1 MSSLADRE
9 KQTLLEV
16 ARRALEL
23 AVERREP
30 LENFPSNEILHR
42 SGGAFVTL
50 RRRARLRGCV
60 GQLPSKEALV
70 RVVAHCARAAALEDS
85 RFEPVRQAEVAELEI
100 EVSVLSGLFVIAP
113 EEIEVGKHGLL
124 ISLGW
129 QRGLL
134 LPQVAAEHG
143 WAAERFLEESCNKA
157 GLGKDAWKDPE
168 ARVEAFTAEVFSE
181 SDFGLPAQARTKPDY
196 SSSV

>member
-1 MSSLADRE
+1 MSSLANRE

-23 AVERREP
+23 AAERRES
-30 LENFPSNEILHR
+30 LKDFPSNEILR
-42 SGGAFVTL
+42 RPGGAFVTL
-50 RRRARLRGCV
+50 RHRKRLRGCV
-60 GQLPSKEALV
+60 GQLPSKEALIH
-70 RVVAHCARAAALEDS
+70 VVAHCARAAALEDS
-85 RFEPVRQAEVAELEI
+85 RFEPVRPAEVAELEI
-100 EVSVLSGLFVIAP
+100 ELSVLSGIFVIAP
-113 EEIEVGKHGLL
+113 EQVKVGSHGLL

-143 WAAERFLEESCNKA
+143 WPAMRFLEETCMKA
-157 GLGKDAWKDPE
+157 GLAKDAWKDPE
-168 ARVEAFTAEVFSE
+168 ARVEGFTAEVFSE
-181 SDFGLPAQARTKPDY
+181 SELGLPAQARTNPDY